1 MRLPGLRFPRRVA
14 GFLMI
19 HCLLS
24 WTSTAAW
31 AQFETRARDSFPE
44 GAYSIALGDFTHVVA
59 GGAETFLLVFA
70 GQTGIG
76 HALGGTIVPAPIGA
90 IIGGTGL
97 FSLLAH
103 AQVRQE
109 L

>member
-1 MRLPGLRFPRRVA
+1 MLTLT
-14 GFLMI
+14 
-19 HCLLS
+19 C
-24 WTSTAAW
+24 T
-31 AQFETRARDSFPE
+31 
-44 GAYSIALGDFTHVVA
+44 IALGDFTHVVA

-76 HALGGTIVPAPIGA
+76 HALGGTIVPAPIGN

-97 FSLLAH
+97 FALLAH

>member
-1 MRLPGLRFPRRVA
+1 VLTLT
-14 GFLMI
+14 
-19 HCLLS
+19 C
-24 WTSTAAW
+24 T
-31 AQFETRARDSFPE
+31 
-44 GAYSIALGDFTHVVA
+44 IALGDFTHVVA
-59 GGAETFLLVFA
+59 GGAEAFLLVFA

-76 HALGGTIVPAPIGA
+76 HALGAIIVPALIGN

-97 FSLLAH
+97 FALLAH

>member
-1 MRLPGLRFPRRVA
+1 VLTLT
-14 GFLMI
+14 
-19 HCLLS
+19 C
-24 WTSTAAW
+24 T
-31 AQFETRARDSFPE
+31 
-44 GAYSIALGDFTHVVA
+44 IALGDFTRVAA

-70 GQTGIG
+70 RQTGIG
-76 HALGGTIVPAPIGA
+76 HALRGIIVPAPIGT

-97 FSLLAH
+97 FVLLAR